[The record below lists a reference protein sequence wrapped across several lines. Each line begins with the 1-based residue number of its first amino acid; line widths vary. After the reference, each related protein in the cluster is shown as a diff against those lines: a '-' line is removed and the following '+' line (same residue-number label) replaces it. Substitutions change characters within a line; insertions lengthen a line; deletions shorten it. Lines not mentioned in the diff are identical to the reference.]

1 MAPFGRNFLKARLKN
16 RSSKKEMESDG
27 KEIQV
32 WVCQEEK
39 VVSGLTK
46 RTTCSDV
53 VQALLEEHQTTA
65 GDKSLLI
72 GSPREYC
79 LVERWRG
86 FERALPPL
94 TRILRL
100 WKAWGDEKAYLQF
113 VLVKTDVFVPQPGWR
128 SSETKQTHTKERRWN
143 QGPAQDMKSM
153 PVKKQKKMVK
163 RAFRKL
169 EKMKQGT
176 TQQERDGMD
185 SLIKLIISQDHT
197 IRQQI
202 QRMRELDLEIE
213 QNELELSTE
222 WAETNRGNYVK
233 DAYFPTH
240 NKIKSSQQDVS
251 QFNENLYTSDGIL
264 QLEEQLEQ
272 HRELIQKLSD
282 DIDKEIKSIWF
293 QDVDDPQGAAASADC
308 DHEEEDNATEL
319 ESIKVELESSVC
331 NGLAI
336 HSDLS
341 HVQKELKQ
349 NDMVQQN
356 RKQECELLAAQ
367 LSALHIMDNVEQ
379 PHFVS
384 FKDQTNSNAIQ
395 SKVSQILSCT
405 DVNDT
410 DSDTGIS
417 STHSQDSLSPCGEM
431 PHPSI

>member
-1 MAPFGRNFLKARLKN
+1 
-16 RSSKKEMESDG
+16 MESDG

-46 RTTCSDV
+46 HTTCSDV
-53 VQALLEEHQTTA
+53 VQALLEEHQNTA

-128 SSETKQTHTKERRWN
+128 SSETKQTHTKDRRWN
-143 QGPAQDMKSM
+143 HGPAQDMKSM

-169 EKMKQGT
+169 EKMKQGP

-202 QRMRELDLEIE
+202 QRMSELDLEIE

-222 WAETNRGNYVK
+222 WAETNQGNYVK

-240 NKIKSSQQDVS
+240 NKNKISQQDVG

-282 DIDKEIKSIWF
+282 DIDKEIKNIWF

-308 DHEEEDNATEL
+308 DHEGEDNATEL
-319 ESIKVELESSVC
+319 ESIKVELEGSVC

-384 FKDQTNSNAIQ
+384 FKDQTNCNAIQ

>member
-16 RSSKKEMESDG
+16 RSSSKEMEYDG

-46 RTTCSDV
+46 HTTCSDV
-53 VQALLEEHQTTA
+53 VQALIEEHQTIA

-100 WKAWGDEKAYLQF
+100 WRAWGDEKAYIQF
-113 VLVKTDVFVPQPGWR
+113 VLVKTDASVPQPGWR
-128 SSETKQTHTKERRWN
+128 SSETKQTHTKERQWN
-143 QGPAQDMKSM
+143 QGPAQYMKSM

-169 EKMKQGT
+169 EKIKQGT
-176 TQQERDGMD
+176 TQEERDGMD

-202 QRMRELDLEIE
+202 RRIRELDLEIE
-213 QNELELSTE
+213 QNELELRTE
-222 WAETNRGNYVK
+222 WAETDGGNCVK
-233 DAYFPTH
+233 DAYFQSH
-240 NKIKSSQQDVS
+240 NKNKSNQQDVS
-251 QFNENLYTSDGIL
+251 QFDETLYTSDGIL
-264 QLEEQLEQ
+264 QIEEQLGQ

-282 DIDKEIKSIWF
+282 DIEKEIRSIWF
-293 QDVDDPQGAAASADC
+293 QGVEDPQGAAASAED
-308 DHEEEDNATEL
+308 EDNATEL
-319 ESIKVELESSVC
+319 ESIKVELENSMR

-341 HVQKELKQ
+341 SVQKELKQ
-349 NDMVQQN
+349 NDVVQQN
-356 RKQECELLAAQ
+356 RKQEFELLAAQ
-367 LSALHIMDNVEQ
+367 LSALHTMDSVEQ
-379 PHFVS
+379 PHF
-384 FKDQTNSNAIQ
+384 KDQTKSNAIK
-395 SKVSQILSCT
+395 SKVSLVLSHA
-405 DVNDT
+405 DVIDT

-417 STHSQDSLSPCGEM
+417 STHSQDSSSPFGE
-431 PHPSI
+431 PLPPI

>member
-1 MAPFGRNFLKARLKN
+1 
-16 RSSKKEMESDG
+16 MESDE

-46 RTTCSDV
+46 RTTCFDV

-100 WKAWGDEKAYLQF
+100 WRAWGDEKAYLQF
-113 VLVKTDVFVPQPGWR
+113 VLVRTDVFVPQPSWR
-128 SSETKQTHTKERRWN
+128 SSEAKQTHTKEIRWN
-143 QGPAQDMKSM
+143 QGPAQYMKSI
-153 PVKKQKKMVK
+153 PVKKQKKIVK

-202 QRMRELDLEIE
+202 RRMRELDLEIK

-222 WAETNRGNYVK
+222 WAETDVGNFVK
-233 DAYFPTH
+233 DAYFPSQ
-240 NKIKSSQQDVS
+240 NKDKSSQQHES
-251 QFNENLYTSDGIL
+251 QFDANLYTSDGIL

-272 HRELIQKLSD
+272 HRELIRTLSD
-282 DIDKEIKSIWF
+282 DIEKEIKSIWF
-293 QDVDDPQGAAASADC
+293 QGIQDPQGAAASADF
-308 DHEEEDNATEL
+308 DHEEEGNATEL
-319 ESIKVELESSVC
+319 ENIKEELANSMC
-331 NGLAI
+331 NGLAL

-349 NDMVQQN
+349 NYVVQQN
-356 RKQECELLAAQ
+356 RKQECELLADQ
-367 LSALHIMDNVEQ
+367 LSALNTMDNVEQ
-379 PHFVS
+379 PHFVN
-384 FKDQTNSNAIQ
+384 FKDQTKSNAIQ

-405 DVNDT
+405 DVIDT

-417 STHSQDSLSPCGEM
+417 STHSQDSSSPCGEI
-431 PHPSI
+431 PLPPI